1 MQNFLDPYLLLVDG
15 SSGGLSDAD
24 IVGETTTTASS
35 VTVVETISRGSSM
48 DEPPRLPGDVRANRK
63 TDWGKLLLR
72 LQAEAKRREGK
83 AEGGGGLGWIMD
95 REGVL
100 RQAEPM
106 PAEPI
111 ACVVCSPWAP
121 QDRAWLRESLAVIPL
136 RAEVCE
142 DCLRAFWEGLPKGSL
157 RSTT

>member
-95 REGVL
+95 RKGVL
-100 RQAEPM
+100 RQAEPV
-106 PAEPI
+106 PA
-111 ACVVCSPWAP
+111 
-121 QDRAWLRESLAVIPL
+121 
-136 RAEVCE
+136 
-142 DCLRAFWEGLPKGSL
+142 
-157 RSTT
+157 

>member
-1 MQNFLDPYLLLVDG
+1 
-15 SSGGLSDAD
+15 
-24 IVGETTTTASS
+24 
-35 VTVVETISRGSSM
+35 M
-48 DEPPRLPGDVRANRK
+48 DKPPRLLGDVRPNRK

-106 PAEPI
+106 PAEPN

>member
-1 MQNFLDPYLLLVDG
+1 
-15 SSGGLSDAD
+15 
-24 IVGETTTTASS
+24 
-35 VTVVETISRGSSM
+35 M
-48 DEPPRLPGDVRANRK
+48 DEPPRLPGDVRPNRK

-157 RSTT
+157 RSTM

>member
-1 MQNFLDPYLLLVDG
+1 
-15 SSGGLSDAD
+15 
-24 IVGETTTTASS
+24 
-35 VTVVETISRGSSM
+35 M
-48 DEPPRLPGDVRANRK
+48 DKPPRLLGDVRPNRK

-142 DCLRAFWEGLPKGSL
+142 DCLRAFWEGSPKGSL

>member
-1 MQNFLDPYLLLVDG
+1 
-15 SSGGLSDAD
+15 
-24 IVGETTTTASS
+24 
-35 VTVVETISRGSSM
+35 M
-48 DEPPRLPGDVRANRK
+48 DEPPRLPGDVRPNRK

-111 ACVVCSPWAP
+111 ACVVCSPWTP

-142 DCLRAFWEGLPKGSL
+142 DCLRAFWEGLPKGPRL
-157 RSTT
+157 ER